1 MWETFEWKEKLL
13 KSRVLVDFVVHKI
26 EFLLVDCL
34 AAKIGLYF
42 YDRKYGENMMTCMSS
57 NRG

>member
-1 MWETFEWKEKLL
+1 M

-26 EFLLVDCL
+26 EFLLVECL